1 MATCIVRVGSN
12 LSGVQWAGTDALKI
26 SEVLGECAQ
35 EVIAAPLPKANRL
48 IHASFCLLVLV
59 LALASGASAQDPNS
73 MCCNGLAPQ
82 SPNAINLPLHPK
94 VELDVFQ
101 ECPLGT
107 AMRAISFSHKKDE
120 NLTFQE
126 SFALQCATSQSVVTS
141 ECSWGSLISNFDI
154 PTKATAPPGWVIA
167 GVRFTHK
174 KDENFT
180 HQQNFSIKSCSLR
193 NPQPL
198 VVRPYPESG
207 STTKWHLE
215 SNASCDRTFG
225 SGANS
230 LRLGLANSLG
240 FSHTKDYNNTSEES
254 VHLGCVLN

>member
-1 MATCIVRVGSN
+1 MATCTVRVSSN
-12 LSGVQWAGTDALKI
+12 LSGVQCAGVDALKL

-35 EVIAAPLPKANRL
+35 DVIAVPLPKASRR
-48 IHASFCLLVLV
+48 IHASLCLLVLV
-59 LALASGASAQDPNS
+59 LASGAFAQDPNS
-73 MCCNGLAPQ
+73 IYCNGLAGQ

-94 VELDVFQ
+94 VDLDVFQ
-101 ECPLGT
+101 ECPAGT

-126 SFALQCATSQSVVTS
+126 SFALQCATSQSVVTTQ
-141 ECSWGSLISNFDI
+141 CSWGSFTSNFNLS
-154 PTKATAPPGWVIA
+154 TKATAPPGSVIT

-180 HQQNFSIKSCSLR
+180 HQQSFAIKSCSLQ

-198 VVRPYPESG
+198 VNQPNPDAG

-215 SNASCDRTFG
+215 SNASCDKTFG
-225 SGANS
+225 SGSNS

-240 FSHTKDYNNTSEES
+240 FSHTKGYNNTSEES
-254 VHLGCVLN
+254 VQLGCVLN

>member
-1 MATCIVRVGSN
+1 MATCTVRVSSN
-12 LSGVQWAGTDALKI
+12 LIGVQWVGAEALKL

-35 EVIAAPLPKANRL
+35 EVIAAPLPKANRVM
-48 IHASFCLLVLV
+48 HASFCLLVLV
-59 LALASGASAQDPNS
+59 LATGAFAQDPNS
-73 MCCNGLAPQ
+73 ICCNGLAAP

-94 VELDVFQ
+94 VDLDVFQ
-101 ECPLGT
+101 ECPAGT

-126 SFALQCATSQSVVTS
+126 SFALQCATSQSVVTT

-154 PTKATAPPGWVIA
+154 PTKATAPPGWVIT

-180 HQQNFSIKSCSLR
+180 YQQNFAIKSCSLR
-193 NPQPL
+193 NPKPL
-198 VVRPYPESG
+198 VTRPYGQSG

-215 SNASCDRTFG
+215 SNASCDKTF
-225 SGANS
+225 SSSPNS

-254 VHLGCVLN
+254 VQLGCVLN